1 MNDADSL
8 IILELVSEKSTHLP
22 WLCSQELAQPS
33 TQDPNF
39 PLKVMSRIIFQRI
52 RLAVRPVLREQILAS
67 LLRSRAL
74 FKIETLAVILAV
86 SAANDIEDV
95 VGADVHDKAVAEVL
109 AFAARVESFGADAF
123 TLAGGDFAVDQGS
136 EDLRVEEWSAE
147 EGRWRGRARGS
158 GKRTTPAPLPY
169 LQSP

>member
-1 MNDADSL
+1 
-8 IILELVSEKSTHLP
+8 
-22 WLCSQELAQPS
+22 
-33 TQDPNF
+33 
-39 PLKVMSRIIFQRI
+39 MSSIIFQRI

-74 FKIETLAVILAV
+74 FKIEPLAVILAV
-86 SAANDIEDV
+86 PTANDIEGV
-95 VGADVHDKAVAEVL
+95 VGADVHDEAVAEVL

-123 TLAGGDFAVDQGS
+123 ALAGGDFAVNQGS

-147 EGRWRGRARGS
+147 EGRWRGRARGWE
-158 GKRTTPAPLPY
+158 KRTTPAPLPY